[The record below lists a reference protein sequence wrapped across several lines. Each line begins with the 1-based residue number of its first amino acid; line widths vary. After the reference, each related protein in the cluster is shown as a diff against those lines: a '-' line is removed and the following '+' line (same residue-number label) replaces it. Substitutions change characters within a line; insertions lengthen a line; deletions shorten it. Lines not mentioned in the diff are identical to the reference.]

1 MKKTLLILA
10 ISFFTICVS
19 AQTAFGIKAGVNS
32 ASMSVDAEDTFGD
45 GWSKAIH
52 PLITASFLTQI
63 ELSYRT
69 NLTMELGLVQK
80 GFKIK
85 ISEGGN
91 DGEVSMTFNQIQFS
105 PGIAFNAS
113 DEFSIGLGPYI
124 GYAAKYK
131 LKAKITID
139 GDNDTITDT
148 DTADFDD
155 EEKLDYGVNV
165 DLNYVSYN
173 GLLLSA
179 GYSLGLKD
187 YNNDSDSDVYT
198 NSGIMISIG
207 YLFN

>member
-1 MKKTLLILA
+1 M
-10 ISFFTICVS
+10 
-19 AQTAFGIKAGVNS
+19 
-32 ASMSVDAEDTFGD
+32 
-45 GWSKAIH
+45 
-52 PLITASFLTQI
+52 
-63 ELSYRT
+63 
-69 NLTMELGLVQK
+69 QK

-131 LKAKITID
+131 VKSKITID
-139 GDNDTITDT
+139 GDNDTSTDT
-148 DTADFDD
+148 DDFDD

-187 YNNDSDSDVYT
+187 YNAEYDDADKLT
-198 NSGIMISIG
+198 HSGIMISIG
-207 YLFN
+207 YLFGN